1 MIDALIE
8 NLNQEQEEERLKRN
22 TCVADIDTAEDKE
35 KEIKVT
41 LQEITGNVDE
51 LKEEVQTEKTEISS
65 METKIKTVEQ
75 RTEEITELRQ
85 EEHSSTVQVLT
96 QETAAINLLKYAE
109 SRLLKFYSEKE
120 YHKGGSISCP
130 SFSQQT
136 DEFAADEPSSTGY
149 AKKSESVTVVVTLI
163 HKLTVEFEKEISVAK
178 LSEGKAQSA
187 YEETVKINQERSH
200 EYEVMV
206 AAEQER
212 TGKRPRVSKI
222 TDIRLQ
228 LAG

>member
-1 MIDALIE
+1 M
-8 NLNQEQEEERLKRN
+8 
-22 TCVADIDTAEDKE
+22 
-35 KEIKVT
+35 
-41 LQEITGNVDE
+41 G
-51 LKEEVQTEKTEISS
+51 
-65 METKIKTVEQ
+65 
-75 RTEEITELRQ
+75 
-85 EEHSSTVQVLT
+85 
-96 QETAAINLLKYAE
+96 
-109 SRLLKFYSEKE
+109 
-120 YHKGGSISCP
+120 ISCP
-130 SFSQQT
+130 SFSQT

-212 TGKRPRVSKI
+212 KVAHTADVVRAEEQQSTIKNELENAR
-222 TDIRLQ
+222 
-228 LAG
+228 